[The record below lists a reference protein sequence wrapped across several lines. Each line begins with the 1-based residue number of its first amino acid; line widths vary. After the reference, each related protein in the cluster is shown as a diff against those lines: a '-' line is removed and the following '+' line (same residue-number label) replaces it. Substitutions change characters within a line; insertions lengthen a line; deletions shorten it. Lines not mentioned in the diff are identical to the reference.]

1 MASNKH
7 YKINLKALEVFEVEA
22 PSFEEILRLADLPNL
37 PNPFGN
43 TLISGKFVNDE
54 GTSWLLDE
62 QLSDFN
68 YQKSGYENEFSQFL
82 LQLSFDTP
90 LELRE
95 LDAERFLYSISR
107 HIAQS
112 SWRDGRRG
120 VGAFFQLG
128 QLEKGSIR
136 GEIYAGVVAVGAF
149 VANYPALKDG
159 FREILTDSQFITEQV
174 TTAIRAAK
182 SPEPTDGEHEHEAPV
197 LYIAEGPR
205 RRLPPNRQRL
215 LRDDGKRDHTTRL
228 LPLRPDLA
236 LFC

>member
-7 YKINLKALEVFEVEA
+7 YEIDLKALEAVEVAA
-22 PSFEEILRLADLPNL
+22 PPFEELLRLADLPNS

-43 TLISGKFVNDE
+43 TLKRGKFVNDH
-54 GTSWLLDE
+54 GKKWLLDE

-68 YQKSGYENEFSQFL
+68 YQTSGYGNEVSQFR

-90 LELRE
+90 LGLRE

-112 SWRDGRRG
+112 SWREGRRG
-120 VGAFFQLG
+120 VGAYFQLG
-128 QLEKGSIR
+128 HLEEGSIR
-136 GEIYAGVVAVGAF
+136 GEMYAGVVAVGAF

-159 FREILTDSQFITEQV
+159 FQEILTDAQFVAEQV

-182 SPEPTDGEHEHEAPV
+182 LPGPIDGENEHEAPV
-197 LYIAEGPR
+197 VHVAQEAR
-205 RRLPPNRQRL
+205 RKLPPKRQRL
-215 LRDDGKRDHTTRL
+215 LRDG
-228 LPLRPDLA
+228 
-236 LFC
+236 

>member
-7 YKINLKALEVFEVEA
+7 YEIDLKALEAVEVE
-22 PSFEEILRLADLPNL
+22 PPPFEELLRLADLPNS

-43 TLISGKFVNDE
+43 MLKRGKFVNDE
-54 GTSWLLDE
+54 GKKWILDE

-68 YQKSGYENEFSQFL
+68 YQTSGYGNEVSQFR

-90 LELRE
+90 LKLRE

-112 SWRDGRRG
+112 GWRDGRRG
-120 VGAFFQLG
+120 VGAYFQLG
-128 QLEKGSIR
+128 HLEEGSIR

-159 FREILTDSQFITEQV
+159 FQEILTDAQFVTEQV

-182 SPEPTDGEHEHEAPV
+182 LPAPIDGEHEHEPPEMCV
-197 LYIAEGPR
+197 AEEPR
-205 RRLPPNRQRL
+205 GRRPHDRQRL
-215 LRDDGKRDHTTRL
+215 LRDD
-228 LPLRPDLA
+228 
-236 LFC
+236 

>member
-7 YKINLKALEVFEVEA
+7 YEIDLKALEAVEVE
-22 PSFEEILRLADLPNL
+22 PPPFEELLRLADLPNS

-43 TLISGKFVNDE
+43 TLKRGKFVNDE
-54 GTSWLLDE
+54 GKKWILDE
-62 QLSDFN
+62 QISDFN
-68 YQKSGYENEFSQFL
+68 YQTSGYGNEVSQFR

-112 SWRDGRRG
+112 SWREGRRG
-120 VGAFFQLG
+120 VGAYFQLG
-128 QLEKGSIR
+128 HLEEGSIR

-159 FREILTDSQFITEQV
+159 FQEILTDAQFVTEQV

-182 SPEPTDGEHEHEAPV
+182 LPAPIGGEHEHEAPEMYV
-197 LYIAEGPR
+197 IEEAWR
-205 RRLPPNRQRL
+205 RHPHDRQRL
-215 LRDDGKRDHTTRL
+215 LRDD
-228 LPLRPDLA
+228 
-236 LFC
+236 

>member
-7 YKINLKALEVFEVEA
+7 YEIDLKALEAVEVES
-22 PSFEEILRLADLPNL
+22 PPFEELLRLADLPNSQ
-37 PNPFGN
+37 NPFGN
-43 TLISGKFVNDE
+43 TLKRGKFVNDE
-54 GTSWLLDE
+54 GKKWLLDE

-68 YQKSGYENEFSQFL
+68 YQTSGYGNEVSQFR

-120 VGAFFQLG
+120 VGAYFQLG
-128 QLEKGSIR
+128 HLEEGSIR

-159 FREILTDSQFITEQV
+159 FQEILTDAQFVTEQV

-182 SPEPTDGEHEHEAPV
+182 LPAPIDGEYEHEAPEMYV
-197 LYIAEGPR
+197 AEEPR
-205 RRLPPNRQRL
+205 GRRPHDRQRV
-215 LRDDGKRDHTTRL
+215 LRDD
-228 LPLRPDLA
+228 
-236 LFC
+236 